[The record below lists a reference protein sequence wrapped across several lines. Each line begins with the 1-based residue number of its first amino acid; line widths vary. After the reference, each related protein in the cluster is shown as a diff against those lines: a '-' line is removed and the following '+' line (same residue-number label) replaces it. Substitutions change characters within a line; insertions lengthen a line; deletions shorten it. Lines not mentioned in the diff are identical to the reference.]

1 MAALKHT
8 ERSFENNKI
17 WITAEGARHPDPKLL
32 EINFKKKI
40 FTKCSSDVE
49 NSIRNVFK
57 DSRNS
62 VT

>member
-32 EINFKKKI
+32 EINFKKKKKNI
-40 FTKCSSDVE
+40 YKM
-49 NSIRNVFK
+49 
-57 DSRNS
+57 
-62 VT
+62 